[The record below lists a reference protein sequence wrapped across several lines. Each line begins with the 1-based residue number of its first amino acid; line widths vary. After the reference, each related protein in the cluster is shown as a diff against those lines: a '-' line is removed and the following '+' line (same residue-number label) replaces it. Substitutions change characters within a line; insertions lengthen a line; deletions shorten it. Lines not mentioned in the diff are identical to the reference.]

1 MNQPTSNLPDPPRRD
16 LSGQQLGDYLILRRL
31 GQGGMAEVYL
41 AEQHSLQRQGAIKV
55 LRPDLANHEN
65 YVQRFHNEARAA
77 AALVHANIVQIYE
90 VGCLDGLHFIA
101 QEYVRGQTVKQLVGR
116 VGPLEIPRVVS
127 LLRQITA
134 ALNKA
139 GQEQIV
145 HRDIKPENIL
155 LMSSGE
161 AKVADFGLARA
172 IDPAQ
177 LDLTQVGLTMGTPL
191 YMSPEQVEGRSLDQR
206 SDLYS
211 LGVTAFFMLV
221 GRAPFEGDTPLSVA
235 VQHLQNPPPPLN
247 DFRPDVPAALDKIV
261 TQLLAKKPAD
271 RYSSAAELLRD
282 LRALQIDGADFH
294 LPLEADALPDETVV
308 DADGDLQ
315 ATRELQAL
323 MQTQETLLVRR
334 RNYWWLPLAAVGGVV
349 LGAILAQITWSG
361 SVLSLDADA
370 SVEVERR
377 DTAEAQFMYALFNN
391 TEAGWKSVEAYHGDN
406 DPVNRHWVLR
416 AQQKLA
422 DYYLERDDYAAA
434 YDAFGQLAGDSEP
447 EFHAIGLAGQAIIH
461 DLRDETQLLA
471 EKLSEVWESRDL
483 LDSGL
488 RGDLERIVQ
497 KRGIPTS

>member
-41 AEQHSLQRQGAIKV
+41 AEQHSLQRQVAIKV

-90 VGCLDGLHFIA
+90 VGCVDGLHFIA

-221 GRAPFEGDTPLSVA
+221 GRAPFDGDTPLSVA

-271 RYSSAAELLRD
+271 RYSSAAELL
-282 LRALQIDGADFH
+282 
-294 LPLEADALPDETVV
+294 
-308 DADGDLQ
+308 
-315 ATRELQAL
+315 
-323 MQTQETLLVRR
+323 
-334 RNYWWLPLAAVGGVV
+334 
-349 LGAILAQITWSG
+349 
-361 SVLSLDADA
+361 
-370 SVEVERR
+370 
-377 DTAEAQFMYALFNN
+377 
-391 TEAGWKSVEAYHGDN
+391 
-406 DPVNRHWVLR
+406 
-416 AQQKLA
+416 
-422 DYYLERDDYAAA
+422 
-434 YDAFGQLAGDSEP
+434 
-447 EFHAIGLAGQAIIH
+447 
-461 DLRDETQLLA
+461 
-471 EKLSEVWESRDL
+471 
-483 LDSGL
+483 
-488 RGDLERIVQ
+488 
-497 KRGIPTS
+497 